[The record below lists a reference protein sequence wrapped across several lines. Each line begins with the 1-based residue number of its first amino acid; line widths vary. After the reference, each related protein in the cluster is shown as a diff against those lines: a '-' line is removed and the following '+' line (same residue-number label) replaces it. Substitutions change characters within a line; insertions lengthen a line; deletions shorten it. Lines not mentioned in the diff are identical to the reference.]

1 MPEETESRK
10 CIAAVRVR
18 GIISA
23 PLQVRETLK
32 MLNLKRNNYAIL
44 IDNRP
49 SFIGMLKTAQSFVT
63 WGEISKE
70 TLAMLLKERGRLAG
84 NKKLTDDYAKK
95 LGYASLEE
103 LADAI
108 YNCKVEYWKLPN
120 IQPYFRLHPPTKG
133 FKGKV
138 KKGYGMGGELG
149 YRGEKIN
156 ELLQRMI

>member
-1 MPEETESRK
+1 MTA
-10 CIAAVRVR
+10 IRVR

-32 MLNLKRNNYAIL
+32 MLNLKRNNYAVL

-49 SFIGMLKTAQSFVT
+49 SFLGMLKTAQSFVT

-70 TLAMLLKERGRLAG
+70 TLRALLKKRGKLIG

-103 LADAI
+103 LAEAI
-108 YNCKVEYWKLPN
+108 YNCKVEYWKLPS

-133 FKGKV
+133 FKGKT

-156 ELLQRMI
+156 ELLERMI